1 MSPASLQRFG
11 NPKRYDHLPRRKS
24 KPEVFSRLTTSRA
37 TCRHNTRPAPA
48 RSQYQNG
55 IFMAFHH
62 KNPVWI
68 RRIILQTPQPTRLFL
83 AAPPPSRPPFPRASP
98 SISAPT
104 PRERKT
110 KRGPDRP
117 LFTFPRFRALYF
129 DFAALIAFA
138 DAPWPSQTRTEPSN
152 SRLPPVSNIRAM
164 SSLPSRLRSAT
175 RMS

>member
-110 KRGPDRP
+110 KGALTGPFSHFPVFELSTSTSPRSSPSPTRP
-117 LFTFPRFRALYF
+117 GQARPG
-129 DFAALIAFA
+129 
-138 DAPWPSQTRTEPSN
+138 
-152 SRLPPVSNIRAM
+152 
-164 SSLPSRLRSAT
+164 PSRRIPGCHPSRT
-175 RMS
+175 SGQCRRCRPG